1 MPLLENGKATDPKA
15 SQETCQS
22 KELCHFRRKDD
33 GLAANFRSALVRVKR
48 FLMVVFGM
56 GALAFSAQVT
66 YAQSDTIDLE
76 PATVKG
82 FVPEKFMSGLK
93 VQRIDSAT
101 LIQYRFQNISELL
114 ALYTPIAFKN
124 YGPGQLN
131 TASFRGTS
139 ANHTAV
145 LWNGLNIN
153 APTLGQTDFS
163 TIPVA
168 GFDQLS
174 VQYGSAASVVGT
186 DAVGGSILLGSNAP
200 APGLSVS
207 AGGQYERFDNYQ
219 GQFAAR
225 YGSGINEKWSW
236 SGKTSAYDGRINNH
250 FPYTTRKGYALLPS
264 QSSQTGFIQD
274 LFFQSKNDQEFS
286 AHVWLTRNRLV
297 ITPEDVAGR
306 ELTLTEAYRTMLRY
320 RIRTFTFRTAW
331 VRDIIDYAKGD
342 FSSPDHSVTDRFT
355 NRIEKDFRLDL
366 TPGLANLQFKA
377 GAEWTYYRTRVAGY
391 DQPAITE
398 NRTDLFLLTRWQATQ
413 RLVFSLN
420 LRQAFLTGYDPPFTP
435 SLGGEYQLV
444 QKENARLTLKAS
456 YSRSY
461 RAPTLNELYWKDLGN
476 PDIRPENGWNKEA
489 GIEYKYRPL
498 PNHSF
503 HSSVNVY
510 HNRVR
515 DWTYWN
521 PAKSYHV
528 ENLQQVL
535 ARGAEVQAGYLYHT
549 TDLRAGIDGGYAFN
563 KSSQEKAYDSYS
575 SDIIGK
581 QLAFVPL
588 HSGNVN
594 AFVGY
599 KKLKFTGQLLGVDKR
614 YTTFD
619 NSQYLDGYML
629 VNILAESTIKI
640 EKVALRFQGQ
650 VYNVGNAFY
659 LNVRNNAMPGR
670 SFALSLTFS
679 YDSQ

>member
-1 MPLLENGKATDPKA
+1 VTIRG
-15 SQETCQS
+15 
-22 KELCHFRRKDD
+22 F
-33 GLAANFRSALVRVKR
+33 LVI
-48 FLMVVFGM
+48 LSGMV
-56 GALAFSAQVT
+56 ALALPASSAH
-66 YAQSDTIDLE
+66 AQSDTIDLA
-76 PATVKG
+76 PAIVKG

-93 VQRIDSAT
+93 IQRIDSAT

-200 APGLSVS
+200 APGLHVS
-207 AGGQYERFDNYQ
+207 AGAHYERFNNYQ
-219 GQFAAR
+219 GQVGAR
-225 YGSGINEKWSW
+225 YGSVINEKWSW
-236 SGKTSAYDGRINNH
+236 SGKTNAYDGRLNND
-250 FPYTTRKGYALLPS
+250 FPYAERRGYALLPS
-264 QSSQTGFIQD
+264 QSGQRGLVQD
-274 LFFQSKNDQEFS
+274 LFFQSKDDQEIS

-297 ITPEDVAGR
+297 LTPEDLAGR

-320 RIRTFTFRTAW
+320 RIRTFTVRTAW

-342 FSSPDHSVTDRFT
+342 FSQPDHATTDRFS
-355 NRIEKDFRLDL
+355 NRIEKDFNLGL
-366 TPGLANLQFKA
+366 TPGLANIHFKA
-377 GAEWTYYRTRVAGY
+377 GGEWIYYRTRVAGY
-391 DQPAITE
+391 DRPAITE
-398 NRTDLFLLTRWQATQ
+398 NRADLFLLTRWQASP
-413 RLVFSLN
+413 RLVVSLN
-420 LRQAFLTGYDPPFTP
+420 LRQAFITGYDPPFTP
-435 SLGGEYQLV
+435 SLGAEYQLV
-444 QKENARLTLKAS
+444 QKENYRLSLKGS
-456 YSRSY
+456 YARSY
-461 RAPTLNELYWKDLGN
+461 RAPTLNERHWKDLGN
-476 PDIRPENGWNKEA
+476 PDVRPENGWNKEA
-489 GIEYKYRPL
+489 GIEYKYKPFA
-498 PNHSF
+498 NHSF
-503 HSSVNVY
+503 NSSVTVY
-510 HNRVR
+510 HNRVK

-521 PAKSYHV
+521 PAMSYHV

-535 ARGAEVQAGYLYHT
+535 ARGVEVQAGYQYHSAI
-549 TDLRAGIDGGYAFN
+549 LGAGINGGYAFN
-563 KSSQEKAYDSYS
+563 KSSQERAYDAYS

-588 HSGNVN
+588 QSGNVN
-594 AFVGY
+594 AFVSY
-599 KKLKFTGQLLGVDKR
+599 KSVRLTGQVLAVDKR

-629 VNILAESTIKI
+629 VNILAESTIKVQ
-640 EKVALRFQGQ
+640 KVALRFQGQ
-650 VYNVGNAFY
+650 VFNVGNAFY